1 MLDIKLPCDLDNNW
15 GRLKSWL
22 GASLVLVSLLQFS
35 ASAQSAEPASTWS
48 TRFTSFALELNAETL
63 QQPVGSRIDAR
74 AARLHWEAKPKATD
88 GLLRNSTRYVADID
102 GRRVMIGHDDTR
114 AALFVVSYDPLDPVD
129 IKAQLS
135 RTYLLKPDE
144 RRQIGDLISET
155 FFAESK
161 GKEVAFIQLMYDAPG
176 KTSHVDQISFCPSE
190 LARKEIAEHAG
201 NVPRQ

>member
-1 MLDIKLPCDLDNNW
+1 
-15 GRLKSWL
+15 LKSQL
-22 GASLVLVSLLQFS
+22 GISLVLVSLLQFS

-48 TRFTSFALELNAETL
+48 TKLTSFALELNVETL

-74 AARLHWEAKPKATD
+74 AARLHWEAKPKPTAE
-88 GLLRNSTRYVADID
+88 LLRNSTMYVGDVD
-102 GRRVMIGHDDTR
+102 GHRVMIGHDDTR
-114 AALFVVSYDPLDPVD
+114 AALFVVSYDPLDPADV
-129 IKAQLS
+129 KAQLS
-135 RTYLLKPDE
+135 RTYLLKPAE

-161 GKEVAFIQLMYDAPG
+161 GKEVTFIQLMYDVPG
-176 KTSHVDQISFCPSE
+176 KTSHVDQIGFCPSA